1 MATIK
6 DVAALAGVSVGT
18 VSNYLNQTKPVRKET
33 AAKIKEAVSSLGFVP
48 NLSAKS
54 LKSNLYTEIALIL
67 PSRTDSFCA
76 QICQGVEAALQGSG
90 YLLHQAYTYDIPEL
104 ERTILQDILKK
115 RICGLILMSCQPQQE
130 EFFRSRFENIP
141 IVLVDR
147 AIDRLDADLICYDN
161 ESAMSRLTRTALEA
175 GYSSPCLFC
184 GPKLFSSEA
193 ACISGFLGACT
204 SSKGSVISGEL
215 NREDGFRKVTH
226 TLKTRDPDVILTS
239 SEAIATGVT
248 EGLHL
253 LKKQIPVLTL
263 GEEHWNRGTHSFS
276 SCSLARTAI
285 RMGREAGT
293 LLLQKLKGADTV
305 PQTLLLPDQGKIT
318 GFLTNKTAP
327 STVVHKTAPLRL
339 LMLDTAS
346 VHAFEGLLPSFEA
359 ETCIPVTLSTLPH
372 HQLLQEIQNRTD
384 QYDIVLFDIPWLP
397 KLAAGGVLKDLSDLI
412 GKMDTDRFFPGCL
425 QHYSKFRRGHY
436 GIPFLYAPQILYYRR
451 ELFESHALR
460 TQYEKR
466 TGMSLRPP
474 KTLEEFNTV
483 CDFFTNGSD
492 AIPYGAGI
500 AAAYDECF
508 APEIYLRLHAYGG
521 RLMDHQGQIR
531 LDSPAGRKAYHNL
544 LQALPSV
551 KPDYRQATD
560 TTIVSDFLQ
569 GETAMLISYPAFLAD
584 VTDLRKASMIGEI
597 GYALCPGQTP
607 LLGGWSL
614 GISSGTIRYDDA
626 CQFLRWSCEETTA
639 CYFSLLG
646 GQSAITSTYTNDEL
660 VSLYPWLPLYH
671 SAYASAR
678 STVLPPLPNGR
689 IISADQADAIVCR
702 WASAMLDGSMSPE
715 EALSRT
721 RQELETLFA
730 RYRTYNASNTL

>member
-54 LKSNLYTEIALIL
+54 LKSNLYTEIALVL

-76 QICQGVEAALQGSG
+76 QICQGVEASLQGSG

-161 ESAMSRLTRTALEA
+161 ESAMSRLTRTALDA
-175 GYSSPCLFC
+175 GYSSPFLFC

-193 ACISGFLGACT
+193 ACINGFLSVSP
-204 SSKGSVISGEL
+204 SSEHSVVSGEL

-226 TLKTRDPDVILTS
+226 TLKTQNPDVILTS

-263 GEEHWNRGTHSFS
+263 GEEHWNHGTHSFS

-293 LLLQKLKGADTV
+293 LLLQKLKGSDV
-305 PQTLLLPDQGKIT
+305 PTQTQLLPDRGKIT
-318 GFLTNKTAP
+318 GYLPHKSVP
-327 STVVHKTAPLRL
+327 SAAVQKAAPLRL

-359 ETCIPVTLSTLPH
+359 ETGVPVTVTTLPH
-372 HQLLQEIQNRTD
+372 HQLLQEIQSRTD
-384 QYDIVLFDIPWLP
+384 LYDIVLFDIPWLP
-397 KLAAGGVLKDLSDLI
+397 KLAASGVLKDLSSLLDA
-412 GKMDTDRFFPGCL
+412 METDRFFPGCL

-483 CDFFTNGSD
+483 CDFFTNHSD

-521 RLMDHQGQIR
+521 RLMDQQGQIR

-544 LQALPSV
+544 LQALPFV

-614 GISSGTIRYDDA
+614 GVSSSTTRYDDA

-646 GQSAITSTYTNDEL
+646 GQPAITSTYTNDEL

-678 STVLPPLPNGR
+678 STVPPPLSNGR

-702 WASAMLDGSMSPE
+702 WAGTMLEGSLTPE
-715 EALSRT
+715 EALLET
-721 RQELETLFA
+721 QQELETLFA
-730 RYRTYNASNTL
+730 HFRTYGTH

>member
-54 LKSNLYTEIALIL
+54 LKSNLYTEIALVL
-67 PSRTDSFCA
+67 PSRTDSYCA
-76 QICQGVEAALQGSG
+76 QICQGVEAALHGSG

-104 ERTILQDILKK
+104 ERNILQDVLKK
-115 RICGLILMSCQPQQE
+115 RICGLILMSCQPKQA
-130 EFFRSRFENIP
+130 EFFRNQFEGIP

-147 AIDRLDADLICYDN
+147 AIDQLNADLICYDN
-161 ESAMSRLTRTALEA
+161 ESAMARLTKTALDA

-184 GPKLFSSEA
+184 GPRFFSGEA
-193 ACISGFLGACT
+193 ACIRGFLSASPD
-204 SSKGSVISGEL
+204 SSQQVVSGEL
-215 NREDGFRKVTH
+215 NREDGFRKITH
-226 TLKTRDPDVILTS
+226 TLKTQSPDVILTS

-285 RMGREAGT
+285 HMGRKAGAR
-293 LLLQKLKGADTV
+293 LLHQLREHALTPSVQ
-305 PQTLLLPDQGKIT
+305 LLPDHGKIT
-318 GFLTNKTAP
+318 GSLPPKALSTAAASCVP
-327 STVVHKTAPLRL
+327 PLRL

-346 VHAFEGLLPSFEA
+346 VHAFTGLLPSFEA
-359 ETCIPVTLSTLPH
+359 EAGVPVTVTTLPH
-372 HQLLQEIQNRTD
+372 HQLLQEIQNCTD

-397 KLAAGGVLKDLSDLI
+397 KLAAGGVLKDLSSLLDT
-412 GKMDTDRFFPGCL
+412 MDTDRFFPGCL

-436 GIPFLYAPQILYYRR
+436 GLPFLYAPQILYYRR

-474 KTLEEFNTV
+474 ITLEEFNSV
-483 CDFFTNGSD
+483 CDFFTHHSD

-521 RLMDHQGQIR
+521 RLMDQQGQIR
-531 LDSPAGRKAYHNL
+531 LDSTAGQKAYHNL

-614 GISSGTIRYDDA
+614 GISSATTRYDAA
-626 CQFLRWSCEETTA
+626 CQFLRWCCEETTA

-671 SAYASAR
+671 SAYASAK

-689 IISADQADAIVCR
+689 IISADQVDAIVCR
-702 WASAMLDGSMSPE
+702 WAGDMLDGSLTPE
-715 EALSRT
+715 EALLHT

-730 RYRTYNASNTL
+730 RFRTYRASETH